1 MLENE
6 IQNDS
11 SSDAFSSGL
20 TPDVVKTL
28 LENQAKELELKAIEL
43 ALQKQQDDH
52 GFEFGKAA
60 LSAKIEDRTL
70 QRNHSLAVKKARYVL
85 ITILSLIIASI
96 IFYALYSENS
106 PIAME
111 IIKAIVYLTGG
122 GLGGYGAAKAGNNSK
137 ETDSNSSDPQNS

>member
-6 IQNDS
+6 MQNNS

-52 GFEFGKAA
+52 GFEFGK
-60 LSAKIEDRTL
+60 
-70 QRNHSLAVKKARYVL
+70 
-85 ITILSLIIASI
+85 
-96 IFYALYSENS
+96 
-106 PIAME
+106 
-111 IIKAIVYLTGG
+111 
-122 GLGGYGAAKAGNNSK
+122 
-137 ETDSNSSDPQNS
+137 

>member
-6 IQNDS
+6 MQNNS

-111 IIKAIVYLTGG
+111 IIKAIVYT
-122 GLGGYGAAKAGNNSK
+122 
-137 ETDSNSSDPQNS
+137 